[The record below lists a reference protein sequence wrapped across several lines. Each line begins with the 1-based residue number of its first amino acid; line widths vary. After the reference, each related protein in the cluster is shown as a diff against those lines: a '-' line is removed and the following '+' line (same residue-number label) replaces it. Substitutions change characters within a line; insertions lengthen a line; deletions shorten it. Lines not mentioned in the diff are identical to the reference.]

1 MAFPRRGGQAP
12 PITNAKGSVKF
23 WIKDGVITKYQTK
36 VSGTTKNRDGDDMDI
51 DRTTTV
57 EIKDI
62 GATKITVP
70 DEVKTKMS

>member
-1 MAFPRRGGQAP
+1 
-12 PITNAKGSVKF
+12 
-23 WIKDGVITKYQTK
+23 VIK

-62 GATKITVP
+62 GTTKITVP
-70 DEVKTKMS
+70 DEAKSKIS